1 MIACDGHDGA
11 LSAAPKSRH
20 HFQTPIRKYHKYQI
34 DNELRGMSH
43 NHPTGDPTPSRD
55 DITLTREIKKA
66 LEVVGIKLHDHL
78 IIGKEGHASL
88 RSLRVIEG
96 WH

>member
-1 MIACDGHDGA
+1 M
-11 LSAAPKSRH
+11 L
-20 HFQTPIRKYHKYQI
+20 
-34 DNELRGMSH
+34 SH

-66 LEVVGIKLHDHL
+66 LELVGIKLHDHL

-88 RSLRVIEG
+88 RSLRVIDG

>member
-1 MIACDGHDGA
+1 MLGLGLGLGLQAA
-11 LSAAPKSRH
+11 AVPSAPPYVAPEED
-20 HFQTPIRKYHKYQI
+20 PV
-34 DNELRGMSH
+34 LP
-43 NHPTGDPTPSRD
+43 PTGDPTPSRD
-55 DITLTREIKKA
+55 DILLTREIKKA
-66 LEVVGIKLHDHL
+66 LDLVGIKLHDHL